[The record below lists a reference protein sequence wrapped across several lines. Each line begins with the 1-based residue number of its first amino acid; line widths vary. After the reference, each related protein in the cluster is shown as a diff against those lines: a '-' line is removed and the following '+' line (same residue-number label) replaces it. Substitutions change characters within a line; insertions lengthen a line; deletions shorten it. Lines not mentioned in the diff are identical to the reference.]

1 MIYPFPRV
9 VVEIARSWIGTP
21 YHHQASVKGVGCDCV
36 GLVRGVWRE
45 LIGPEP
51 EAAPPYSRDWGDANG
66 VETLLAYFR
75 RHLIEVPLEEME
87 AGHVVTLRW
96 KPRLVAKHCMI
107 ISGPGLAIH
116 AVNGAPVSEIHL
128 SDWWT
133 SRFAAAFAFPE
144 HR

>member
-1 MIYPFPRV
+1 MSD

-51 EAAPPYSRDWGDANG
+51 EAAPSYSRDWGDANG
-66 VETLLAYFR
+66 EETLLAYFR
-75 RHLIEVPLEEME
+75 RHLIERPLAEAG

-107 ISGPGLAIH
+107 LTGAETAIH
-116 AVNGAPVSEIHL
+116 AVNNSPVAEIHL

-133 SRFAAAFAFPE
+133 CRFAAAFAFPE